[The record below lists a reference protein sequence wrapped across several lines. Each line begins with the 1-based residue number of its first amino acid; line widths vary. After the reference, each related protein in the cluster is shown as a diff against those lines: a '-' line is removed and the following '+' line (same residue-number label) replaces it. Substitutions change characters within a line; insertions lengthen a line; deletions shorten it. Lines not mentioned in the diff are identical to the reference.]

1 MEDKRVAEGHRIA
14 EKLNRSVA
22 PAAFVLIVV
31 GVVFLVV
38 AGVGSPRAPN
48 VSYLI
53 GSFLP
58 GLFCLIIGLK
68 LSQTKKPARRSRN
81 GDPEKKELKKA

>member
-1 MEDKRVAEGHRIA
+1 MKSLGI
-14 EKLNRSVA
+14 
-22 PAAFVLIVV
+22 VLIVV
-31 GVVFLVV
+31 GVLFLVV
-38 AGVGSPRAPN
+38 AGVGSPNAPN

-81 GDPEKKELKKA
+81 DEYDDEYDDESDERPRSRSR